1 MDEIISCLKEV
12 KTAIAL
18 GKVSEKH
25 VDILNAAID
34 KCEKKRMILEAMEN
48 PDPMQGELLA
58 SEGTTFAIQNATIN
72 IYNGYP
78 PTFGGE
84 PLKNI

>member
-1 MDEIISCLKEV
+1 MDSIISSLKEV
-12 KTAIAL
+12 KTAIAM
-18 GKVSEKH
+18 GKANEKH
-25 VDILNAAID
+25 VDIINAAIAN
-34 KCEKKRMILEAMEN
+34 CEKKKIILEAMEN
-48 PDPMQGELLA
+48 PVPMQGELLE

-84 PLKNI
+84 TL

>member
-1 MDEIISCLKEV
+1 MDRIISCLKEV
-12 KTAIAL
+12 KTAIAM
-18 GKVSEKH
+18 GKAGDKH
-25 VDILNAAID
+25 VDVLNSTIAE
-34 KCEKKRMILEAMEN
+34 CEKKRMILEAKEN
-48 PDPMQGELLA
+48 PDSMQGELLA

-84 PLKNI
+84 PL

>member
-1 MDEIISCLKEV
+1 MDRIISCIKEV
-12 KTAIAL
+12 KTAIAM
-18 GKVSEKH
+18 GKAGDKH
-25 VDILNAAID
+25 VDILNEIINE
-34 KCEKKRMILEAMEN
+34 CEKKKTILEAVEN
-48 PDPMQGELLA
+48 PVPMQGELLA

-84 PLKNI
+84 PL